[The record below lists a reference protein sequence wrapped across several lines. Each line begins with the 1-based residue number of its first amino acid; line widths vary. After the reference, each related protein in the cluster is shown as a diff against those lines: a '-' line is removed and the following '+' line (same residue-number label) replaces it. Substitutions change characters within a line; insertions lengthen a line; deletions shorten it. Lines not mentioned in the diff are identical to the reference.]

1 MEILTHRNV
10 YQIVGDQTSGDNE
23 CITKSQALAIAE
35 QYRKSVTSNLTLYLD
50 NEYIDIFEV
59 TDKEDL
65 SKLVFTTKVFN
76 PNASAAT
83 LSTSATSLNIDGE
96 TITYT
101 ATADVDWITDIVVAN
116 DNTITF
122 KVAANSGDQRVGYI
136 TGVNTANKTDKI
148 TVTQEAYEAPLKYTY
163 TLIMN
168 NATSTPT
175 VTINGQNVAVT
186 SSDGVYTAQY
196 IKRVAIES
204 DAPTTLP
211 FTVNGGGTSVSI
223 SNQSISVSPSSWDL
237 KNSTSNTFTVT
248 YSQDKT
254 TVAWDKESGSIG
266 RDASVTVNLKTS
278 TVTETPTIEYSISDN
293 APDGTSYTY
302 VKDDMSFKATPS
314 STDCAPSTITV
325 SYGDASATVDVI
337 YTPTV
342 YTLAW
347 SDGSSAVSKAT
358 GITATTFTDTVKGT
372 MDGEDYT
379 PIVTATS
386 NQSWLTVTVSGT
398 TVTINCTAND
408 GSDNR
413 TGVVTVT
420 DEHQNS
426 ITYTVI
432 QGSNVW
438 AHTYTLVAT
447 STGDTPT
454 MTING
459 QAVTPTKSGDAYTG
473 VYTLSGTGTDTAPTS
488 VAWTIS
494 GGIPANVNGDC
505 HVTVSP
511 TEWNLEDS
519 LSKTFTVTATQD
531 ITTYS
536 WAVTSGTV
544 KVDGSSSTY
553 IDSATN
559 SIACDYTVSCPGSMT
574 STKTDSGF
582 SATATST
589 SNTGTITVTAGNT
602 SANVNVVYEQSD
614 YLIWQS
620 SIEPTSVQFDYS
632 GGSKTVTM
640 YTWQQYAISGEIY
653 GTKNSYTETITCS
666 ELQSESSR
674 SWTEQFTHDGCT
686 NKVACTQTANYKS
699 WSSSISPS
707 SMSFTWEGGTK
718 TATMKTWWWWAGSD
732 TQHHDESSYTCT
744 VTVSQNENGGSGRET
759 FTHDGQTEVVTWSQS
774 ARPSETWGSWIY
786 VFSGTPGDVSYSWD
800 CVKGSTASDDIESY
814 RYRTSSWGN
823 TDREDV
829 SYSESSGTGPTS
841 NNTTE
846 SSKTGTYSTLTQ
858 TNSGKTLT
866 RNWVQEG
873 KPEETFG
880 DWTYEFYFA
889 GGNTSASKT
898 FDWDETGSD
907 WAPAVVSKK
916 TRTGSQGTKQE
927 EVVSYTGTITGPT
940 TTNTTGADRSD
951 SGTLTQDESGKTL
964 NWSWTQTLKPVT
976 YGEYYLRLHAQN
988 GSGEGIIT
996 SENVSSTR
1004 TSGGTWITFM
1014 DMDMDPTASSQNTSS
1029 YIESYREVY
1038 DTYNNMTHEEVACT
1052 SSGSTPSSNN
1062 TSHAITGTD
1071 TWTQA
1076 ISGKT
1081 ISHTVTVEAATV
1093 IQVSVSVTAD
1103 THDDREDYGTV
1114 TVELSNTVPCAVTV
1128 SGTVRGTNSTTGSY
1142 IEVDYSVTVPA
1153 NSSSATTDVAYGETM
1168 TSSPN
1173 AVVNSISPDSYSYNQ
1188 MEKAPFTYYL
1198 YEIS

>member
-50 NEYIDIFEV
+50 NEYIDTFEV

-65 SKLVFTTKVFN
+65 SKLAFATKVFN
-76 PNASAAT
+76 PNASATT

-101 ATADVDWITDIVVAN
+101 ATADVDWITDIVVGS

-136 TGVNTANKTDKI
+136 TGVNAANKTDKI

-168 NATSTPT
+168 NATSAPT

-186 SSDGVYTAQY
+186 SNNGVYTAQY

-204 DAPTTLP
+204 DAPATLP

-223 SNQSISVSPSSWDL
+223 NNQSISVNPSSWDL

-266 RDASVTVNLKTS
+266 RDASVTVNLETS
-278 TVTETPTIEYSISDN
+278 TVTETPTVEYTISDN

-302 VKDDMSFKATPS
+302 TKDGMSFTATSS

-325 SYGDASATVDVI
+325 SYGDVNATVDVT

-347 SDGSSAVSKAT
+347 ADGSSAVSKAT

-372 MDGEDYT
+372 MDGVDYT
-379 PIVTATS
+379 PTITATS
-386 NQSWLTVTVSGT
+386 NQSWLTATVSGT
-398 TVTINCTAND
+398 TVTINCAAND

-413 TGVVTVT
+413 TGVITVT

-432 QGSNVW
+432 QGANVW
-438 AHTYTLVAT
+438 SHTYTLVAT

-459 QAVTPTKSGDAYTG
+459 QAVSPTKSGDAYTG
-473 VYTLSGTGTDTAPTS
+473 VYTLSGTGTDTAPAS
-488 VAWTIS
+488 VTWTIS
-494 GGIPANVNGDC
+494 GGIPANVNGDY

-511 TEWNLEDS
+511 TSWNLDDS
-519 LSKTFTVTATQD
+519 LTKTFTVAATQD
-531 ITTYS
+531 VTTYS

-553 IDSATN
+553 INSTTN
-559 SIACDYTVSCPGSMT
+559 SVACDYTVSCPGSMT

-589 SNTGTITVTAGNT
+589 SNTGTITVTAGDT
-602 SANVNVVYEQSD
+602 TANVNVVYEQSD

-620 SIEPTSVQFDYS
+620 SIDPASVEFTYS

-666 ELQSESSR
+666 ELQSESAR
-674 SWTEQFTHDGCT
+674 YWTEQFTHDGCT
-686 NKVACTQTANYKS
+686 NKVACTQTANYKI

-707 SMSFTWEGGTK
+707 SMSFTWQGGTQ
-718 TATMKTWWWWAGSD
+718 TATMYTWWWWAGSD
-732 TQHHDESSYTCT
+732 SEHHDESSYTCT
-744 VTVSQNENGGSGRET
+744 VTVSQNENGGSGRES
-759 FTHDGQTEVVTWSQS
+759 FIHDGQTETVTWTQS
-774 ARPSETWGSWIY
+774 ARPSETWGSWTY
-786 VFSGTPGDVSYSWD
+786 VFSGTVGDVSYSWD
-800 CVKGSTASDDIESY
+800 CVKGSTASDSIESY

-823 TDREDV
+823 TQEEDV

-841 NNTTE
+841 NNTTQ

-858 TNSGKTLT
+858 ANSGKTLT
-866 RNWVQEG
+866 RAWVQEG

-880 DWTYEFYFA
+880 DWTYEFYFT
-889 GGNTSASKT
+889 GGSTSASKT
-898 FDWDETGSD
+898 FAWNETGSD
-907 WAPAVVSKK
+907 WAPTVVSKK

-927 EVVSYTGTITGPT
+927 ETVSYTGTITGPT
-940 TTNTTGADRSD
+940 SNNITGANRSD
-951 SGTLTQDESGKTL
+951 SGTLTQAESGKTL
-964 NWSWTQTLKPVT
+964 SWSWTQTLKPTT
-976 YGEYYLRLHAQN
+976 YGEYIFKLFAEN
-988 GSGEGIIT
+988 DSGAGIWT
-996 SENVSSTR
+996 FEDVSSSR
-1004 TSGGTWITFM
+1004 TSGGSWITYM
-1014 DMDMDPTASSQNTSS
+1014 DLDMDSTASSQQASCSVTSQ
-1029 YIESYREVY
+1029 REVY
-1038 DTYNNMTHEEVACT
+1038 DTYNNLTYENVAW
-1052 SSGSTPSSNN
+1052 SRSGDIPSYNDKPY
-1062 TSHAITGTD
+1062 AISATE

-1076 ISGKT
+1076 GSGKT
-1081 ISHTVTVEAATV
+1081 ISNTVTIEAATV
-1093 IQVSVSVTAD
+1093 IQVSASVTAD
-1103 THDDREDYGTV
+1103 TDDDRPDYGTV

-1128 SGTVRGTNSTTGSY
+1128 SGTVRGTNSATGSN
-1142 IEVDYSVTVPA
+1142 IEVDYSVTIPA
-1153 NSSSATTDVAYGETM
+1153 NGSSATTDVSYGETM

-1173 AVVNSISPDSYSYNQ
+1173 AVVNSVSPNSYSWNQ
-1188 MEKAPFTYYL
+1188 RDKAPFTYYI

>member
-23 CITKSQALAIAE
+23 CITKSQALTIAE

-65 SKLVFTTKVFN
+65 GKLVFATKAFN
-76 PNASAAT
+76 PNASAAI

-101 ATADVDWITDIVVAN
+101 ATADVDWITDIVVAS

-136 TGVNTANKTDKI
+136 TGVNAANKTDKI

-168 NATSTPT
+168 NATSAPT

-237 KNSTSNTFTVT
+237 KNSTNNIFTVT

-266 RDASVTVNLKTS
+266 RDSSVTVNLETS
-278 TVTETPTIEYSISDN
+278 TVTETPTVEYTISDN

-302 VKDDMSFKATPS
+302 TKDGMSFTATAS

-325 SYGDASATVDVI
+325 SYGDVNTTVDV
-337 YTPTV
+337 TCSPTV
-342 YTLAW
+342 YTLVW
-347 SDGSSAVSKAT
+347 SDGSSAVSKTT
-358 GITATTFTDTVKGT
+358 GITATTFTDIAKGAI
-372 MDGEDYT
+372 DGVDYT
-379 PIVTATS
+379 PIITATS
-386 NQSWLTVTVSGT
+386 NQSWLTATVSGT
-398 TVTINCTAND
+398 TVTINCAAND
-408 GSDNR
+408 GADNR
-413 TGVVTVT
+413 TGVITVT

-438 AHTYTLVAT
+438 SHTYTLVAT

-459 QAVTPTKSGDAYTG
+459 QAVVPTKNGNAYTG
-473 VYTLSGTGTDTAPTS
+473 VYTLSGAGTDTALAS

-494 GGIPANVNGDC
+494 GGIPATVNGDY
-505 HVTVSP
+505 HITVSP
-511 TEWNLEDS
+511 TQWNLDDG
-519 LSKTFTVTATQD
+519 LTKTFAVTATQD
-531 ITTYS
+531 VTTYG

-544 KVDGSSSTY
+544 KMNGSSSTY
-553 IDSATN
+553 MDSTTN
-559 SIACDYTVSCPGSMT
+559 SAACDYTVSCPGSMT
-574 STKTDSGF
+574 STKTGSGF

-602 SANVNVVYEQSD
+602 TANVNVVYEQSD

-620 SIEPTSVQFDYS
+620 SIEPVSVEFSYS

-686 NKVACTQTANYKS
+686 NKVACTQTANYKI

-707 SMSFTWEGGTK
+707 SMAFTWEGGTK
-718 TATMKTWWWWAGSD
+718 TATMYTWWWWAGTDS
-732 TQHHDESSYTCT
+732 THHDESSYTCT
-744 VTVSQNENGGSGRET
+744 VTVSQNENGGSGRES
-759 FTHDGQTEVVTWSQS
+759 FTHDGQTEVVTWTQS
-774 ARPSETWGSWIY
+774 ARPSETWGSWTY

-841 NNTTE
+841 NNTTQ

-858 TNSGKTLT
+858 ANSGKTLT

-880 DWTYEFYFA
+880 DWTYEFYFT
-889 GGNTSASKT
+889 GGSTSASKT
-898 FDWDETGSD
+898 FAWDETGSD

-916 TRTGSQGTKQE
+916 TRTGSLGTKQE

-940 TTNTTGADRSD
+940 SNNTTGANRSD
-951 SGTLTQDESGKTL
+951 SGTLTQSESGKTL
-964 NWSWTQTLKPVT
+964 SWSWTQTLKPTT
-976 YGEYYLRLHAQN
+976 YGKYYLKIVAEN
-988 GSGEGIIT
+988 GSGAGIDT
-996 SENVSSTR
+996 NENVSSKA
-1004 TSGGTWITFM
+1004 TSGGTLITYM
-1014 DMDMDPTASSQNTSS
+1014 GLDMDSTALSQHASS
-1029 YIESYREVY
+1029 YIDSVREVY
-1038 DTYNNMTHEEVACT
+1038 DTYNNLTFEDVPYT
-1052 SSGSTPSSNN
+1052 RSGSCPVTNN
-1062 TSHAITGTD
+1062 TPHEISGTE

-1081 ISHTVTVEAATV
+1081 ISHTMTIEAATV
-1093 IQVSVSVTAD
+1093 IQVSVSATAD
-1103 THDDREDYGTV
+1103 TNDDREDYGTV

-1128 SGTVRGTNSTTGSY
+1128 SGTVNGTNSTTGST

-1153 NSSSATTDVAYGETM
+1153 NSSSAVTDVSYGETM
-1168 TSSPN
+1168 TSSPS

-1188 MEKAPFTYYL
+1188 RDKAPFTYYL